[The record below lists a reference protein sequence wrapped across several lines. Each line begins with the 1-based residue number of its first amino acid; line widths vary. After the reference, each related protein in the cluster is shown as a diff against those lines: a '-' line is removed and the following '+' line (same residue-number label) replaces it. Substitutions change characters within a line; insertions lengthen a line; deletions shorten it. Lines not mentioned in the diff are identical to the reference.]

1 MKAVRRRRIAA
12 PVSDVWTVVSD
23 PHHLPRWW
31 PRTVRVEN
39 VKGKAKRGSA
49 WTQVLETRDGRSI
62 RADFR
67 CLAATANERLVF
79 EQQLEG
85 TPFDRILRGS
95 TIEIG
100 LAADGDGT
108 EVTLE
113 REQKLRGLSRFGG
126 PMMGRA
132 NKKMIDEALDGLEE
146 AFSTGG
152 GR

>member
-1 MKAVRRRRIAA
+1 MG
-12 PVSDVWTVVSD
+12 DVWSVVSD

-39 VKGKAKRGSA
+39 VKGEAKRGAA

-62 RADFR
+62 RADYR
-67 CLAATANERLVF
+67 CLAATANERLLF

-95 TIEIG
+95 SLEIQ
-100 LAADGDGT
+100 LAPEGDGT
-108 EVTLE
+108 EVTLT
-113 REQKLRGLSRFGG
+113 REQKLRGLSRFGA

-146 AFSTGG
+146 SFAKGG
-152 GR
+152 GE